1 MKEGTNMKKILT
13 IIVAAVLVLA
23 TLTACGGTKNV
34 DLNELM
40 KKINDTYGLTGLT
53 AVEDADNLNR
63 YYRTPKEDVKQ
74 FAAEFT
80 KAASD
85 GYTEVVLIEAVD
97 ADAAGR
103 VKAQLEARR
112 NSQLS
117 DAKSYNAEQ
126 VSMIEACSVK
136 EKGSFVWL
144 VISDKQADINAEIE
158 KALK

>member
-1 MKEGTNMKKILT
+1 MKKTLT
-13 IIVAAVLVLA
+13 IIVAVVLTLA
-23 TLTACGGTKNV
+23 MLTACGAKNV
-34 DLNELM
+34 DLNDLM
-40 KKINDTYGLTGLT
+40 KKLNDTYGLSGLT
-53 AVEDADNLNR
+53 TVEDSDNLNR

-85 GYTEVVLIEAVD
+85 GYTEVVIIEATD

-103 VKAQLEARR
+103 VKTQLETRQR
-112 NSQLS
+112 SQLS

-136 EKGSFVWL
+136 DKGNYVWL
-144 VISDKQADINAEIE
+144 VISDKQADINADIE

>member
-1 MKEGTNMKKILT
+1 MKRILT
-13 IIVAAVLVLA
+13 IVVAAVLVLA

-85 GYTEVVLIEAVD
+85 GYTEVVLIEALD

-136 EKGSFVWL
+136 EKGNFVWL

>member
-1 MKEGTNMKKILT
+1 MKRILT
-13 IIVAAVLVLA
+13 IVVAAVLVLA

-40 KKINDTYGLTGLT
+40 KKVNDTYGLTGLT

-85 GYTEVVLIEAVD
+85 GYTEVVLVEATD

>member
-1 MKEGTNMKKILT
+1 MKRILT
-13 IIVAAVLVLA
+13 IVVAAVLVLA
-23 TLTACGGTKNV
+23 TLTACGGAKNV
-34 DLNELM
+34 ELNELM

>member
-1 MKEGTNMKKILT
+1 MKRILT
-13 IIVAAVLVLA
+13 IVVAAVLVLA

>member
-1 MKEGTNMKKILT
+1 MKRILT
-13 IIVAAVLVLA
+13 IVVAAVLVLA

-85 GYTEVVLIEAVD
+85 GYTEVVLVEATD

>member
-1 MKEGTNMKKILT
+1 MKEGTKMKKTLT
-13 IIVAAVLVLA
+13 IIVAVVLTLA
-23 TLTACGGTKNV
+23 MLTACGAKNV
-34 DLNELM
+34 DLNDLM
-40 KKINDTYGLTGLT
+40 KKLNDTYGLSGLT
-53 AVEDADNLNR
+53 TVEDSDNLNR

-85 GYTEVVLIEAVD
+85 GYTEVVIIEATD

-103 VKAQLEARR
+103 VKTQLETRQR
-112 NSQLS
+112 SQLS

-136 EKGSFVWL
+136 DKGNYVWL
-144 VISDKQADINAEIE
+144 VISDKQADINADIE

>member
-1 MKEGTNMKKILT
+1 MKRILA
-13 IIVAAVLVLA
+13 IIVAAVLTLTV
-23 TLTACGGTKNV
+23 LTACGGAKNV
-34 DLNELM
+34 NLNDLM
-40 KKINDTYGLTGLT
+40 KKINDTYGLSGLT
-53 AVEDADNLNR
+53 TVEDSDNLNR

-85 GYTEVVLIEAVD
+85 GYTEVVIVEAND

-103 VKAQLEARR
+103 VKTQLETRLR
-112 NSQLS
+112 SQLS
-117 DAKSYNAEQ
+117 DAKSYNAGQ

-136 EKGSFVWL
+136 EKGNFVWL

>member
-1 MKEGTNMKKILT
+1 MKRILT
-13 IIVAAVLVLA
+13 IVVAAVLVLA
-23 TLTACGGTKNV
+23 TLTACGGAKNV

>member
-1 MKEGTNMKKILT
+1 MKRIMMIVVAAILT
-13 IIVAAVLVLA
+13 LA
-23 TLTACGGTKNV
+23 MLTACGGAKNV

-53 AVEDADNLNR
+53 AVEDADSLNR

-85 GYTEVVLIEAVD
+85 GYTEVVIIEATD

-103 VKAQLEARR
+103 VKTQLEARLH
-112 NSQLS
+112 SQLS

-136 EKGSFVWL
+136 EKGNFVWL
-144 VISDKQADINAEIE
+144 VINSKQADINAEIE

>member
-1 MKEGTNMKKILT
+1 MKRIFA
-13 IIVAAVLVLA
+13 IIVAAVLTLTV
-23 TLTACGGTKNV
+23 LTACGGAKNV
-34 DLNELM
+34 NLNDLM
-40 KKINDTYGLTGLT
+40 KKINDTYGLSGLT
-53 AVEDADNLNR
+53 TVEDSDNLNR

-85 GYTEVVLIEAVD
+85 GYTEVVIVEAND

-103 VKAQLEARR
+103 VKTQLETRLR
-112 NSQLS
+112 SQLS

-136 EKGSFVWL
+136 EKGNFVWL

>member
-1 MKEGTNMKKILT
+1 MKEGTNMKRILT
-13 IIVAAVLVLA
+13 IVVAAVLVLA

-40 KKINDTYGLTGLT
+40 KKVNDTYGLTGLT

-85 GYTEVVLIEAVD
+85 GYTEVVLVEATD